1 MDIAEATGI
10 DVKPPAGAM
19 RTTLAVLSEI
29 AVAKGYA
36 AEMTMAAT
44 GRRPLRDGFTLFD

>member
-1 MDIAEATGI
+1 M
-10 DVKPPAGAM
+10 DVKPPPGPM
-19 RTTLAVLSEI
+19 RATLAVLSES